1 MQFFLSS
8 SSFPDLCCLLQLTIF
23 ILEQL
28 LPSYSSSQVYCNS
41 CSTKAML
48 TCSSNMQLI
57 VQAHLSALHHTFQC
71 PCITSVRDSSLLRRV
86 VLLFC
91 NDNLNQ
97 ILRKAKNAAALH
109 PKISARDTQIKTV
122 FQKAGNE

>member
-1 MQFFLSS
+1 
-8 SSFPDLCCLLQLTIF
+8 
-23 ILEQL
+23 
-28 LPSYSSSQVYCNS
+28 
-41 CSTKAML
+41 
-48 TCSSNMQLI
+48 
-57 VQAHLSALHHTFQC
+57 
-71 PCITSVRDSSLLRRV
+71 VRDSSLLRRV